1 MVHGAVVLVCRA
13 LISEHDVCHF
23 IMQQQQQQEEHSRSH
38 LIIPADQHS
47 AASSQ
52 QSQCYGQFIEQFSW
66 SRDLTAELLLTA
78 PPHTAIREMKVRA
91 EDKGV

>member
-1 MVHGAVVLVCRA
+1 MQQQ
-13 LISEHDVCHF
+13 
-23 IMQQQQQQEEHSRSH
+23 QQQQQQEEHSRSH

-66 SRDLTAELLLTA
+66 SWDLTAELLLTA